1 MGSYGLPFKAPDRLV
16 DAEPA
21 RAPKVLPRLEK
32 ESPAYPNLYSFLLF
46 TICVLQYNFPIC
58 ILSLFRDNKNATNL
72 I

>member
-46 TICVLQYNFPIC
+46 PIC

>member
-21 RAPKVLPRLEK
+21 RSPQVLPRLEK
-32 ESPAYPNLYSFLLF
+32 ESPAYTNLYSFLL
-46 TICVLQYNFPIC
+46 FPIC